1 MKSQEEIR
9 EEIDDLVD
17 ELMLEVKDLCNEI
30 NTSNNKDNINVTNQR
45 IQIYYAKIQTLKGVI
60 GDR

>member
-17 ELMLEVKDLCNEI
+17 ELMVEVKDLCNEV
-30 NTSNNKDNINVTNQR
+30 NTSNIKDNINATNQR

-60 GDR
+60 KE

>member
-1 MKSQEEIR
+1 MRNKEEIR
-9 EEIDDLVD
+9 EEINDLVD

-30 NTSNNKDNINVTNQR
+30 NTSNNKDNINATNQR

-60 GDR
+60 GG